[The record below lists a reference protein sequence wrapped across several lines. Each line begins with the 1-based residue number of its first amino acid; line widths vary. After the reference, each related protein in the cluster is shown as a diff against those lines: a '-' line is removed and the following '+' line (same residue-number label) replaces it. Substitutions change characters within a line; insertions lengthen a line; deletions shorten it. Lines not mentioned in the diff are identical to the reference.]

1 MQGSKSFEYSYKAKA
16 YFVFGAAMYLFFYRL
31 ISSSMLSQ
39 MNRPPFLFAE
49 KEWAYRLLLQSHI
62 PQYITSHSF
71 LAALLD
77 VSLLITTIGFLL
89 SLKRIFL
96 IIFTGLCLFYFFT
109 YNMVTGHHYHG
120 LAGLI
125 VITFTFWFQ
134 KEEKFNL
141 AWEGARYY
149 LLYIF
154 SSAALWKIFRGSVFY
169 QLQLSD
175 ILKSQQIDLLIQNPQ
190 TIKAHCVGYLI
201 AHPETA
207 HIILLAN
214 VLVQLSF
221 LAGFFT
227 RKFDSFL
234 FVLAI
239 IFCIANYYV
248 MSILSAE
255 LLILNLTLLHWDKIE
270 AYLKRKEILVGNI
283 GN

>member
-1 MQGSKSFEYSYKAKA
+1 MKGSKSFEYSYKAKA

-39 MNRPPFLFAE
+39 MNMPPFLFAE

-62 PQYITSHSF
+62 PPYITSHPF
-71 LAALLD
+71 LAAFLD
-77 VSLLITTIGFLL
+77 VLLLITTIGFLL
-89 SLKRIFL
+89 SLKRFFV

-125 VITFTFWFQ
+125 VITLTFWFQ
-134 KEEKFNL
+134 KEEKFSL

-154 SSAALWKIFRGSVFY
+154 SSAALWKILRGSAFY
-169 QLQLSD
+169 KLQLSD
-175 ILKSQQIDLLIQNPQ
+175 ILKSQQIDLLIQNPD
-190 TIKAHCVGYLI
+190 TMKAHSVEYLI

-207 HIILLAN
+207 HIILLLN

-221 LAGFFT
+221 LVGFFT
-227 RKFDSFL
+227 RKFDSYL

-239 IFCIANYYV
+239 IFCIADYYV
-248 MSILSAE
+248 MSIVSAE
-255 LLILNLTLLHWDKIE
+255 LLILNLTLLNWTKVE
-270 AYLKRKEILVGNI
+270 AYLERNEILMRE
-283 GN
+283 